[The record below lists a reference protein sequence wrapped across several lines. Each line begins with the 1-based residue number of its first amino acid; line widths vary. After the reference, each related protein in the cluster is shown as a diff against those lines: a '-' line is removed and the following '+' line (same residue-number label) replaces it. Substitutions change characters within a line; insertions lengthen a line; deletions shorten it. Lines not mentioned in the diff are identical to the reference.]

1 MSVGLNSNCFY
12 QKLLPMIVVAAMLFL
27 YGCNKH
33 KDAAISDSV
42 SVNKEFQQTGADR
55 KGDFDTVSIAL
66 FPAEDALP
74 MLYANEWGVMDSL
87 GIIANLFIYRSQ
99 MDVEQAVVHGKA
111 DLGMSDMFRTVWQQS
126 KMQPLSWLFST
137 RRRLFLVPNK
147 ALRLTNVSQL
157 SDHMVT
163 SSRFS
168 MDDYFLS
175 LALAGNTQKKK
186 ADGTL
191 SSAPIHVQINSMP
204 LRLSML
210 LSHQV
215 DAAVLNTFL
224 APRAIDKGYK
234 PLSIKTKISEGFGG
248 YACNSRWAADHVKQL
263 RRIVQ
268 AYDIAARRLASK
280 DSLPSLSNAPSVLLP
295 IKGKSF
301 DAGRISHASVSEV
314 LNWMRAQ
321 NAICSVY
328 HPDTLIINLP

>member
-1 MSVGLNSNCFY
+1 
-12 QKLLPMIVVAAMLFL
+12 MIVVVAAMLLL
-27 YGCNKH
+27 YGCTKH
-33 KDAAISDSV
+33 KDATTSDSV
-42 SVNKEFQQTGADR
+42 SASKEYQQSGADH
-55 KGDFDTVSIAL
+55 KCDFDTVSIAL

-74 MLYANEWGVMDSL
+74 MLYANEWGVMDSV
-87 GIIANLFIYRSQ
+87 GIIANFFIYRSQ
-99 MDVEQAVVHGKA
+99 MDVEQAIVQGKA

-126 KMQPLSWLFST
+126 KRQPLSWLFST
-137 RRRLFLVPNK
+137 QRRLFLVPNK
-147 ALRLTNVSQL
+147 ALRLSNVSQFG
-157 SDHMVT
+157 DHMVA
-163 SSRFS
+163 SSRYS

-175 LALAGNTQKKK
+175 RALAGNTQKKK

-224 APRAIDKGYK
+224 SHRAINKGYK

-263 RRIVQ
+263 RRIVR
-268 AYDIAARRLASK
+268 AYDIAARRLTSK
-280 DSLPSLSNAPSVLLP
+280 DSLPQLNNAPAVLLP
-295 IKGKSF
+295 IKGKTL
-301 DAGRISHASVSEV
+301 DAGRIGHAYVSEV

-321 NAICSVY
+321 NAISSAY
-328 HPDTLIINLP
+328 RPDTLIINLP